1 MEKLDIIGEKEEKM
15 LIKIQSRKNKEIKIE
30 KDRKVGI

>member
-15 LIKIQSRKNKEIKIE
+15 LIKIQTRKNKEIKIE

>member
-1 MEKLDIIGEKEEKM
+1 MGGKVEKM
-15 LIKIQSRKNKEIKIE
+15 YIKIQTRKNKEIKIE

>member
-15 LIKIQSRKNKEIKIE
+15 YIKIQTRKNKEIKIE

>member
-1 MEKLDIIGEKEEKM
+1 MGRKVEKM
-15 LIKIQSRKNKEIKIE
+15 YIKIQTRKNKEIKIE